1 MTPRKWL
8 VYFGDGTTWHGDPFH
23 PPQRVDVQ
31 VIAREKPDRRRPGL
45 DHGKH
50 YYVWRDDEW
59 CGVDEGGYWD
69 YVQLHLGPQSILCG
83 RTMGRNED
91 FWAIVS
97 RAGRE
102 GVGDG
107 A

>member
-1 MTPRKWL
+1 MVGRWL
-8 VYFGDGTTWHGDPFH
+8 IYFGDGSTWYGDPFR

-31 VIAREKPDRRRPGL
+31 VIAREKDDGKVGL

-50 YYVWRDDEW
+50 YYVWRNSVW
-59 CGVDEGGYWD
+59 VGVDEGGYWD
-69 YVQLHLGPQSILCG
+69 YMMTYLKPQSVLFG
-83 RTMGRNED
+83 RTTERNSD

-102 GVGDG
+102 GLGYG
-107 A
+107 S